1 MKKGVDI
8 SYHNGTIDMAKVKL
22 SGIEFIILRLGYRKK
37 ENQIDE
43 KFYENYNKAIQQGI
57 PIGVYIYSYAINTAD
72 ALKEAEFVLNTVKN
86 LKLEYPI
93 YIDMEDTDGYKSK
106 NNVNYST
113 CIDICETFCNYI
125 ENAGYYVGIYANL
138 DWLNNKIND
147 SRLDKFDKWVAQWS
161 KKCKYKKKFGMWQYS
176 SNGNVSGINGKV
188 DLNYAYKDYP
198 SIIKNMN
205 LNSLIEE
212 PNIYVVEPNDT
223 LTKIA
228 KKFNTS
234 WEKIY
239 FLNKETIGNNPNLIQ
254 IGQRLIVRGG

>member
-1 MKKGVDI
+1 
-8 SYHNGTIDMAKVKL
+8 
-22 SGIEFIILRLGYRKK
+22 
-37 ENQIDE
+37 
-43 KFYENYNKAIQQGI
+43 
-57 PIGVYIYSYAINTAD
+57 
-72 ALKEAEFVLNTVKN
+72 
-86 LKLEYPI
+86 
-93 YIDMEDTDGYKSK
+93 
-106 NNVNYST
+106 
-113 CIDICETFCNYI
+113 
-125 ENAGYYVGIYANL
+125 
-138 DWLNNKIND
+138 
-147 SRLDKFDKWVAQWS
+147 
-161 KKCKYKKKFGMWQYS
+161 MWQYS

-254 IGQRLIVRGG
+254 IGQRLIVRGE

>member
-161 KKCKYKKKFGMWQYS
+161 KKCKYKK
-176 SNGNVSGINGKV
+176 NLECGNIHLMEMYLELMEK
-188 DLNYAYKDYP
+188 
-198 SIIKNMN
+198 
-205 LNSLIEE
+205 LI
-212 PNIYVVEPNDT
+212 
-223 LTKIA
+223 
-228 KKFNTS
+228 
-234 WEKIY
+234 
-239 FLNKETIGNNPNLIQ
+239 
-254 IGQRLIVRGG
+254 